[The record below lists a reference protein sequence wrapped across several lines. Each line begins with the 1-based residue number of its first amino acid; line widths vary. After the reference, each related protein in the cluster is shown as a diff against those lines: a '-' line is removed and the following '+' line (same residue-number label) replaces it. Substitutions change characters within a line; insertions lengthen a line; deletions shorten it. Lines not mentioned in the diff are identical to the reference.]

1 MRASPSLHKER
12 MNIKELAYFEYLSR
26 YSLPT
31 NNQRLRRFEGTD
43 KQLVRQA
50 LPLVAG
56 AATAAAISLRDV
68 FTAFS
73 FSLAARPQKGET
85 VHSGCNDTRPPY
97 WTLLLA

>member
-1 MRASPSLHKER
+1 

-43 KQLVRQA
+43 KQLASKEA
-50 LPLVAG
+50 LCPPLLS
-56 AATAAAISLRDV
+56 AAISLRDV

-73 FSLAARPQKGET
+73 SSLAAQKKRERGKE
-85 VHSGCNDTRPPY
+85 SGTAKQCLFTD
-97 WTLLLA
+97 

>member
-1 MRASPSLHKER
+1 

-43 KQLVRQA
+43 KQLTIAGRQEGRPF
-50 LPLVAG
+50 LWPV
-56 AATAAAISLRDV
+56 SLRDV

-73 FSLAARPQKGET
+73 SSLAAQKKREGEGD
-85 VHSGCNDTRPPY
+85 S
-97 WTLLLA
+97 